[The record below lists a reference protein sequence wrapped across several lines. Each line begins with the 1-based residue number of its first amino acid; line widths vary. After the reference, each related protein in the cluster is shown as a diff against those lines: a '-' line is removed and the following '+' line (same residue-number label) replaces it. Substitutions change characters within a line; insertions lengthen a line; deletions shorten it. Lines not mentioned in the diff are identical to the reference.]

1 MSKSLGQTL
10 GGVVGGVIGFIG
22 SGGNFMGAVKGF
34 AIGSSIGGMIDPPP
48 GPDLKGPTLEDKSF
62 NSAAY
67 GVSLATLHGT
77 IAHTGSIIYLENNE
91 YKAVAKKQKTGGKG
105 GGSKG
110 SYTTT
115 TYFATFAVAIA
126 EAMPGSV
133 IRRIWA
139 GGKLIY
145 SVGESVDID
154 SIRQSNANAEGW
166 RYYDGT
172 QTEPDS
178 RMEAVLGVGNCPSYE
193 GTAYIM
199 FYDFDLTEYG
209 NGLQGCPIKV
219 EVIADFEEVNDLL
232 PFQKV
237 FESVTNYPAA
247 IYDLVSSTWR
257 GNSGYVRSLTPG
269 SALFIAHH
277 KPLYGGNAV
286 ATKYSLNADTGEWES
301 IASELYS
308 TDIHRYPGL
317 TFGGYLHWQQYDLT
331 SGTMPNNY
339 QDGSPSGWSVYD
351 NVKITFGGRLHN
363 DSFNWDVEPSLGAT
377 YGAGYYYVINNF
389 HILKLSGGGS
399 VLVSRATDDSTGGT
413 YYQLWYDD
421 GFLYRGAATTG
432 NALKIWVY
440 DGETLETIRV
450 FEFGYF
456 PASDGVASLQ
466 FAVYGE
472 LIVVGWST
480 RYGAV
485 DGELHY
491 EQWRFKNFNAVQPIA
506 LDSVVG
512 RHMTS
517 AGVPAAMR
525 DLTALENDFVNGYRI
540 AEAGSARGK
549 LGPLQIAYLFD
560 LIENGYKIKAVKRGG
575 NSIVNI
581 PLSKLGARS
590 AGESL
595 GVLVRRDRETES
607 QLPSRYSLT
616 YVDYNREYDTNTQY
630 ADYPSRASN
639 EANKQLPI
647 VLSATE
653 AAQLA
658 DVLINLAWVERF
670 SYEFTVP
677 QEFTFLK
684 PSDVINV
691 EVSAGSWVV
700 LRVSS
705 ITYGA
710 DQRIAISARRAEPAV
725 YQSGAV
731 GIAVT
736 PPSESIPIIVAANT
750 VMMDL
755 PAVNDATTTYGF
767 GVAMSGGQSWK
778 GGALL
783 RSIDSGQTYDA
794 VQAFSANCTIGRVG
808 NYLTAGDYFVI
819 DRISELTIS
828 VVAGEFFSITE
839 AQMLTGKHYC
849 AYGADGRWE
858 VIQYATATVISGS
871 NIKLSTF
878 VRGLFGTEWAGDLH
892 EAGDMLVLLDDPD
905 TAFVG
910 ADAVALNSPR
920 KFKGVTTGQDAQDAI
935 ELNFTYRGTNLKPLS
950 PVSVTGQLV
959 SEVWTIS
966 CTKRTRMA
974 SNQWSTGI
982 AAPIGEVVLLFEF
995 DIYDGSVFKKTY
1007 QSNTETFVYSAVNQM
1022 ADFGYL
1028 PTTLTVKIYQISA
1041 VIGRGFG
1048 VEKTLIGVGDIYG
1061 DTVRLLLHGSG
1072 IDGST
1077 AIVDSSGYSQSV
1089 VAFGN
1094 ARIRT
1099 AQFKSGGSSIYFDGV
1114 GDYLSV
1120 AATSLFGFGLSDF
1133 TIESFIFCGS
1143 LPSSGVSKTIFD
1155 MRASMGFDAATFY
1168 IRNTGGV
1175 TSIGYFAGTGSAYLE
1190 GSATVSMSAGQWY
1203 HCAWVRRSGSIYLYI
1218 GGVKL
1223 LGATGSASAAGA
1235 ISFGGSR
1242 ALKVGI
1248 AQDGSSSAFDGY
1260 LDEIRFSLWARYD
1273 NDFIPPSQQLPDPI

>member
-1 MSKSLGQTL
+1 MSKSVGQ
-10 GGVVGGVIGFIG
+10 VVGGIVGATLGFMFLG
-22 SGGNFMGAVKGF
+22 ATAVGGTLQGLLL
-34 AIGSSIGGMIDPPP
+34 GSSIGGMIDPPP
-48 GPDLKGPTLEDKSF
+48 GPNLKGPTLEDKSF

-105 GGSKG
+105 GAPKG

-115 TYFATFAVAIA
+115 TYFATFAVAIG

-145 SVGESVDID
+145 SVGETVDVET
-154 SIRQSNANAEGW
+154 IRQSNANAAGW
-166 RYYDGT
+166 RYYNGT
-172 QTEPDS
+172 QTDPDS
-178 RMEAVLGVGNCPSYE
+178 RSEAVLGVGNCPSYE

-219 EVIADFEEVNDLL
+219 EVIADFETVSDEL

-237 FESVTNYPAA
+237 FESVINYPAA
-247 IYDLVSSTWR
+247 IYDPFSATWR
-257 GNSGYVRSLTPG
+257 GNSGWVRALTPG

-277 KPLYGGNAV
+277 KPLYGGDAV
-286 ATKYSLNADTGEWES
+286 AVKYSLNVATGDWES
-301 IASELYS
+301 ITSELYG

-317 TFGGYLHWQQYDLT
+317 TFSGDLHWQQYDLT

-339 QDGSPSGWSVYD
+339 QDGSPSGWSGYG
-351 NVKITFGGRLHN
+351 NVKITFGGRLHYG
-363 DSFNWDVEPSLGAT
+363 SFNWDDQPSLGAI
-377 YGAGYYYVINNF
+377 YGNGHFYVINNTN
-389 HILKLSGGGS
+389 ILKLSSGGS
-399 VLVSRATDDSTGGT
+399 IQVSRPTDDSTGGT
-413 YYQLWYDD
+413 YYQLWYDS
-421 GFLYRGAATTG
+421 GFLYRGAPTAA
-432 NALKIWVY
+432 NELKIWVY
-440 DGETLETIRV
+440 DGETLETVRV
-450 FEFGYF
+450 FTFGYF

-466 FAVYGE
+466 FAVYGG
-472 LIVVGWST
+472 LIVVGWAT
-480 RYGAV
+480 RNGAL

-491 EQWRFKNFNAVQPIA
+491 EQWRFKDFNAVQPVA
-506 LDSVVG
+506 LDAVVG
-512 RHMTS
+512 RHMS
-517 AGVPAAMR
+517 ASGVPPALR
-525 DLTALENDFVNGYRI
+525 DLTQLENDFVNGYRI

-581 PLSKLGARS
+581 PLSKLGARG

-691 EVSAGSWVV
+691 EVSAGAWVV

-736 PPSESIPIIVAANT
+736 PPSENIPIIVAANT

-794 VQAFSANCTIGRVG
+794 VQAFSANCTIGRAG
-808 NYLTAGDYFVI
+808 NYLAAGDYFVI
-819 DRISELTIS
+819 DRVNELNIS
-828 VVAGEFFSITE
+828 VIAGEFFSITE

-858 VIQYATATVISGS
+858 IIQYATATVISGS

-892 EAGDMLVLLDDPD
+892 QANDMLVLLDDPD

-920 KFKGVTTGQDAQDAI
+920 KFKGVTTGQDAQDAT

-950 PVSVTGQLV
+950 PVSVTGELV
-959 SEVWTIS
+959 AEVWTIS

-1007 QSNTETFVYSAVNQM
+1007 QSNTEIFVYSPVNQF

-1061 DTVRLLLHGSG
+1061 DSVVLLLHFIGAN
-1072 IDGST
+1072 GST
-1077 AIVDSSGYSQSV
+1077 AFVDSSKAGRAITAV
-1089 VAFGN
+1089 GN
-1094 ARIRT
+1094 AQIST
-1099 AQFKSGGSSIYFDGV
+1099 AQSKFGGTSCYFDGA
-1114 GDYLSV
+1114 GDYLQCAGSSSFV
-1120 AATSLFGFGLSDF
+1120 FSGDFTVESWVYIAGNSTNASKSFTILSGATSGASFDFVVAGNGTITGTGLAMWDGAVSYSSNYAISQNAWHHVAFARTGTALRMFVDGVLIGTHSQSISFGNSAWNVYSGGQPIANSYYLLGYIDDLRVTKGVARYASDF
-1133 TIESFIFCGS
+1133 TW
-1143 LPSSGVSKTIFD
+1143 P
-1155 MRASMGFDAATFY
+1155 
-1168 IRNTGGV
+1168 
-1175 TSIGYFAGTGSAYLE
+1175 
-1190 GSATVSMSAGQWY
+1190 MSQ
-1203 HCAWVRRSGSIYLYI
+1203 
-1218 GGVKL
+1218 
-1223 LGATGSASAAGA
+1223 
-1235 ISFGGSR
+1235 F
-1242 ALKVGI
+1242 
-1248 AQDGSSSAFDGY
+1248 
-1260 LDEIRFSLWARYD
+1260 
-1273 NDFIPPSQQLPDPI
+1273 PDPI